1 MDTSLSVSPENNKKK
16 PTYKDKKKH
25 LKNVLSSF
33 PSPVFLSSFLSLS
46 LPNIKTRMKRKWKLG
61 LVNVFFNLALLFPFF
76 FLKNSDF
83 VLLNFYF
90 ISIGSSVN
98 FSIISN
104 WKPIFS
110 GTQDSNLWHQYPLNW
125 NRQIE
130 RP

>member
-76 FLKNSDF
+76 LFEKFRFRFAQFLLHLDW
-83 VLLNFYF
+83 
-90 ISIGSSVN
+90 I
-98 FSIISN
+98 
-104 WKPIFS
+104 
-110 GTQDSNLWHQYPLNW
+110 
-125 NRQIE
+125 
-130 RP
+130 